1 MSIHVWFDGP
11 VYCIEGLVYTLSA
24 SLSGHKCY
32 FDNRFVPDICCVF
45 KAACI
50 QFAKFTPLSLFSD
63 VTSSRQW
70 LNSTALQTLFYFLLH
85 SQVFHISNDLLKI
98 CWEDKVF
105 IKTLSWRQMP
115 RNCLTVK
122 APTLLA
128 PYVLEQLVCTQL
140 QVQIHRWKM

>member
-105 IKTLSWRQMP
+105 IKTDAKELFDCQSP
-115 RNCLTVK
+115 NIASSL
-122 APTLLA
+122 
-128 PYVLEQLVCTQL
+128 CTWTIG
-140 QVQIHRWKM
+140 VHTITSTNT